1 MKKIQRTDSKLENV
15 WTIIKFVYYFMAL
28 PMLVCYGI
36 ISLLILKGEANG
48 RDLGSFGGDFHLFS
62 LMVWAAIIVPLA
74 FRFYAKKARR
84 RKLNK
89 MVAMLTSDER
99 FSPQKQHQVL
109 DAGRG
114 KYLGIDTKHGSILY
128 IHMFKKGIVDVVGLT
143 MNDWSDSEL
152 EGSTLRVKTKN
163 PDLPELSINA
173 HPIVAKE
180 LFNTLGA
187 MSHNSYSEP
196 YPKEP
201 WSLHVGI
208 QSRFVEYEHNVVVP
222 QAANLA

>member
-1 MKKIQRTDSKLENV
+1 MKSVQRLDNSFDVMWALTR
-15 WTIIKFVYYFMAL
+15 TVYYFIYLPCASIFAAL
-28 PMLVCYGI
+28 TFFVFIGSSSKHSLFTTDYFLLSML
-36 ISLLILKGEANG
+36 LLSIL
-48 RDLGSFGGDFHLFS
+48 
-62 LMVWAAIIVPLA
+62 VPLVYR
-74 FRFYAKKARR
+74 RFTIFNRSRQLKQ
-84 RKLNK
+84 
-89 MVAMLTSDER
+89 MVNLLTSAER
-99 FSPQKQHQVL
+99 FSPQKHHQVL
-109 DAGRG
+109 NAASG

-143 MNDWSDSEL
+143 MDDWSDSEL
-152 EGSTLRVKTKN
+152 EAGTLRVKTKN

-201 WSLHVGI
+201 WPLHVGI

-222 QAANLA
+222 LAANLACH